1 MFLVH
6 LISLA
11 FNLASVAWEKKNV
24 NLGRIE
30 KACLRGVC

>member
-11 FNLASVAWEKKNV
+11 FYLASVAWEKENV
-24 NLGRIE
+24 NLGRIK
-30 KACLRGVC
+30 KACFRGGC

>member
-1 MFLVH
+1 MSLVH

-11 FNLASVAWEKKNV
+11 FYLASVAWEKENV

-30 KACLRGVC
+30 KACLKRVC

>member
-11 FNLASVAWEKKNV
+11 FYLAIVAWEKENV